1 MIAFLDILKNN
12 FRKFTEKETEQQIK
26 IAHDSAET
34 AFLLLQDFLTWAKV
48 QWGFIHV
55 EPKIFRYGSICDDV
69 QNNLKYYAKGKNIA
83 LHCKIPDDLEVKAD
97 IQIQKTVL
105 RNLITNAIKFTPPR
119 GKIEVFAEKKG
130 NMVEL
135 AVTDS
140 GIGIEAAV
148 PAKPS

>member
-1 MIAFLDILKNN
+1 VHLTGFSIDFSCVSC
-12 FRKFTEKETEQQIK
+12 QQ
-26 IAHDSAET
+26 
-34 AFLLLQDFLTWAKV
+34 V
-48 QWGFIHV
+48 
-55 EPKIFRYGSICDDV
+55 
-69 QNNLKYYAKGKNIA
+69 
-83 LHCKIPDDLEVKAD
+83 
-97 IQIQKTVL
+97 QKTVL

-148 PAKPS
+148 PSKLS